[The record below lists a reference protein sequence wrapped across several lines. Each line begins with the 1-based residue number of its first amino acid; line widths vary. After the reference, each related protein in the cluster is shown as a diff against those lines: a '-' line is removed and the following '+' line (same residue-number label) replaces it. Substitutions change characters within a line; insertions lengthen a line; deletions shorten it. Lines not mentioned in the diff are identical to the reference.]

1 MASKSRIVSIKR
13 VDKIARGMAKKAV
26 KKKAPEDMSDA
37 EKEKLRRSE
46 RAALRKQR
54 KSDYA
59 RLESQKI
66 MDEMDSDIHPAVI
79 DFKGERAVVVDPI
92 GAWAMRT
99 TPFLDSD
106 ENMIL
111 THICRKAP
119 GVLGVMD
126 FETWGF
132 SASVIHHGVFSLFE
146 DDDQLLDERAFKD
159 VSFFYSFD
167 ELKSILIDTLSGV
180 IEAHKADPSRS
191 KTAKIYAH
199 NGQNFDFVGFAI
211 SMGLDRNYD
220 VEAQVMVGGKKQKWR
235 ISIDTFSNKSKI
247 TFATG
252 QGHGYRLQLI
262 DSAHLLPDRLKNLGG
277 SLAKGE
283 TPLQYTD
290 PIAWINQK
298 TRSSGQP
305 FNLKP
310 EDVAAY
316 LLSAHSTSLE
326 ECKDKLSEEAY
337 EGLQVWRGT
346 IDDKEYSCADAVVLI
361 NALKRYARK
370 IRQFATNLGEML
382 GHEVAGS
389 IEPFAYNTIS
399 SAGFALSAAYWYSSR
414 LERDEHGRLQFKK
427 YLTQNIKQY
436 ALVDRVTGMSRII
449 GVTEA
454 ETLMTKGI
462 PFQMHGVIL
471 PGSRVE
477 TVDSKGQKTMV
488 NEQVLIEQPIFTSA
502 LDNRFSKIA
511 QNGSLTVVMQPIG
524 RRIRKFD
531 INSSF
536 PGVMANGV
544 KKKIKAE
551 GYEFINSSGKPD
563 RVVPET
569 ETINALIGYEDPG
582 NRCSRPTIPMIEF
595 GLATKEAMLNE
606 LGEEVEMWV
615 VRGREKILQM
625 LQFRNG
631 EFTCILPPS
640 TDRFLRENPLI
651 PVRTPGRGLDSR
663 LINAEIV
670 KPTMMLI
677 RGEYLAAYAAY
688 ATEDD
693 DAMVVYLSE
702 IKKGER
708 TERYRSRHGPIVGVT
723 CARDSAGV
731 INVIGAPHRPHKQF
745 MEMLFNTRLSEK
757 KKAAKLAIEGL
768 YDLSLQAKADS
779 QITKLLMNGG
789 SYGSYAQSN
798 KPELDFNLASF
809 IECEEVIDRLRGLDP
824 HWQGMFYGLEAIAKY
839 INVELDYDSCSWRT
853 FDSAIEE
860 FYEHYEKTACM
871 SSEHHLK
878 TLEKDW
884 IKCMKRFF
892 HEWAGNQL
900 THFTTYTYKSTNSEG
915 LEVRAQ
921 RGILTTFDK
930 TASHAIRPYPCAVL
944 AKSAVALHE
953 GQRSVWN
960 SPFGLCY
967 SDTDSLDLETGKIR
981 PVGMT
986 LEVMSLIGDE
996 YKRRFGSEPSGEVGY
1011 REALEIMMHQYEF
1024 DGIPSDKEGNDK
1036 LIIDILKSAGLA
1048 ISTDLGAWGIEETKY
1063 DPKLV
1068 FKESE
1073 EGEKV
1078 DQAGKGYVP
1087 YLAHYFAP
1095 KVYAYLDEESN
1106 CGSATVRSVPRANA
1120 LHPPLLRGFVI
1131 GTSSLG
1137 DRRGLSP
1144 QSLKKVNLND
1154 TRRIKRGKNKHIT
1167 VPSLLSNPRRIYPDE
1182 YSSKPFRLDISPLME
1197 QQILDGRKFSSAE
1210 MTRDLVKHFRID
1222 ESKSVIRGLE
1232 LGLDQYERTV
1242 RVAGMSYYEGRDKVK
1257 AEEDQASKLLKRIN
1271 ELQAEKGIED
1281 LPMAFSVPEEGMEI
1295 EAAEESMKAA
1305 LAHLE
1310 SKIIINNNKGD
1321 NDD

>member
-1 MASKSRIVSIKR
+1 MTSKSRIVSIKR
-13 VDKIARGMAKKAV
+13 IDKIARGMAKKAV
-26 KKKAPEDMSDA
+26 KKKSPDEMSDA
-37 EKEKLRRSE
+37 EKERLKRAE
-46 RAALRKQR
+46 RVAQR
-54 KSDYA
+54 KLNQADYA

-66 MDEMDSDIHPAVI
+66 MDEMDTDIHPLVI
-79 DFKGERAVVVDPI
+79 DFKGEKAVVIDPNGI
-92 GAWAMRT
+92 YAMQT

-111 THICRKAP
+111 THRCRKAP
-119 GVLGVMD
+119 EVLGVMD
-126 FETWGF
+126 FETWGLQ
-132 SASVIHHGVFSLFE
+132 ASIIHHGVFSLFE
-146 DDDQLLDERAFKD
+146 DDDKLLDERAYKD

-167 ELKSILIDTLSGV
+167 QLKSILIDTLAGV
-180 IEAHKADPSRS
+180 IEAHKADPSRG

-211 SMGLDRNYD
+211 SLGLDRNYD

-235 ISIDTFSNKSKI
+235 ISVDTFSNKSKI

-277 SLAKGE
+277 ALAKGE
-283 TPLQYTD
+283 TPLQFTD
-290 PIAWINQK
+290 PIKWINQK
-298 TRSSGQP
+298 TRGNGKP
-305 FNLKP
+305 FSLKQD
-310 EDVAAY
+310 DVAAFMVN
-316 LLSAHSTSLE
+316 AHSKSLE
-326 ECKDKLSEEAY
+326 ECKEDLSEEAY
-337 EGLQVWRGT
+337 EGLQIWKNT

-370 IRQFATNLGEML
+370 IRQFSAHLGEML
-382 GHEVAGS
+382 GHQVVIS
-389 IEPFAYNTIS
+389 IEPFSYNTIS

-414 LERDEHGRLQFKK
+414 LEKDEHGRIHFKK

-454 ETLMTKGI
+454 EMWMSRAVPVQKHGI
-462 PFQMHGVIL
+462 IL
-471 PGSRVE
+471 PGVPLE
-477 TVDSKGQKTMV
+477 VIDEKGKVSKV
-488 NEQVLIEQPIFTSA
+488 NEMVLIEQPIFTSA

-536 PGVMANGV
+536 PAVMANGV
-544 KKKIKAE
+544 KKKIKAN
-551 GYEFINSSGKPD
+551 GYDFINTAGQPD
-563 RVVPET
+563 RVVPDT
-569 ETINALIGYEDPG
+569 ETVNALIGYEDPG

-595 GLATKEAMLNE
+595 GLATKESMLNE
-606 LGEEVEMWV
+606 RGEEVDMWV

-640 TDRFLRENPLI
+640 TDPFLRLNPLI
-651 PVRTPGRGLDSR
+651 PIRTPGLGLDSR
-663 LINAEIV
+663 LINAEII
-670 KPTMMLI
+670 KPTMLLI

-688 ATEDD
+688 PTEDD
-693 DAMVVYLSE
+693 EAMVVYLSE

-708 TERYRSRHGPIVGVT
+708 TERHRSRHGPIVGVT
-723 CARDSAGV
+723 CARDSSGAISIIGV
-731 INVIGAPHRPHKQF
+731 PHRPHKQF
-745 MEMLFNTRLSEK
+745 MDMLFNTRLSEK
-757 KKAAKLAIEGL
+757 KRAEKLARENQF
-768 YDLSLQAKADS
+768 DLSLQAKADS

-798 KPELDFNLASF
+798 KPELDFNLSSF
-809 IECEEVIDRLRGLDP
+809 IECAEVIDRLRGLDP

-839 INVELDYDSCSWRT
+839 INVDLDYDTCSWRV
-853 FDSAIEE
+853 FDTAIEE
-860 FYEHYEKTACM
+860 FQAYYEKTAYEG
-871 SSEHHLK
+871 SALYLQNIK
-878 TLEKDW
+878 KDW

-892 HEWAGNQL
+892 YEWAGNQL
-900 THFTTYTYKSTNSEG
+900 TQFTTYTYKSINSEG

-921 RGILTTFDK
+921 RGILITFDK

-967 SDTDSLDLETGKIR
+967 SDTDSLDLETGFIR
-981 PVGMT
+981 NTGLT

-996 YKRRFGSEPSGEVGY
+996 YKRRLGSEPSGEVGY
-1011 REALEIMMHQYEF
+1011 RDALEIMMHQYEF
-1024 DGIPSDKEGNDK
+1024 DGIPASKPGNDK
-1036 LIIDILKSAGLA
+1036 LVIDILKTAGLS

-1063 DPKLV
+1063 SPKLV
-1068 FKESE
+1068 FKENE

-1078 DQAGKGYVP
+1078 DQDGKGYVP

-1095 KVYAYLDEESN
+1095 KVYAYLDENSN
-1106 CGSATVRSVPRANA
+1106 CGAATVRSVPRATA
-1120 LHPPLLRGFVI
+1120 IHPPLLRGFVI

-1154 TRRIKRGKNKHIT
+1154 TRRIRKAKNKHIT

-1182 YSSKPFRLDISPLME
+1182 YSSKPFPLDISAQME
-1197 QQILDGRKFSSAE
+1197 QQILDGRMFSAGE
-1210 MTRDLVKHFRID
+1210 MTRNLVKNFSID
-1222 ESKSVIRGLE
+1222 EGKTVIRGLE

-1242 RVAGMSYYEGRDKVK
+1242 RVAGMSYFEGREKVK
-1257 AEEDQASKLLKRIN
+1257 AEEIQATKLLKRIQ
-1271 ELQAEKGIED
+1271 ELQDEKGIEEI
-1281 LPMAFSVPEEGMEI
+1281 PMAFSVREEGMENL
-1295 EAAEESMKAA
+1295 AAEESIKSA

-1310 SKIIINNNKGD
+1310 SKIIINKKDNN
-1321 NDD
+1321 ND